1 MTNQTH
7 SCWFHGSPEELSAL
21 RVGSWVTPFR
31 EFAKAFSH
39 KPSRVTAT
47 GDDLAN
53 VRHDGKVAGFLYVV
67 AEPLADQDLEELPG
81 TEKTHWK
88 TTRVLKV
95 RLVGEVP
102 LVETPRCCLTQRAR
116 HWRRFIR
123 ERAFGVRAEKM
134 IDPLW

>member
-1 MTNQTH
+1 M
-7 SCWFHGSPEELSAL
+7 
-21 RVGSWVTPFR
+21 GSWVTPFR

-53 VRHDGKVAGFLYVV
+53 VRHDGKVAGFLYIV

-88 TTRVLKV
+88 TTRVVKV

-102 LVETPRCCLTQRAR
+102 LVETVMLSDAESAALAKSNPGTGF
-116 HWRRFIR
+116 WSTRR
-123 ERAFGVRAEKM
+123 E
-134 IDPLW
+134 DD